1 MAIRPSYQLALDMFE
16 IDDEAMSLRSEVWRV
31 LGPLMDAILDRHFA
45 KVLKYTPFY
54 DALIKEKGDLWRGII
69 IRSTARLFLNA
80 FDDEFVDDVRK
91 RVDAEIELGCDMR
104 TRGTLT
110 QSILTNFNRALL
122 GRRYGISRRKAL
134 RLTDVA
140 ERILMMD
147 TAIAMGLHY
156 RAEVMDAG
164 ARGNEILQG
173 INDFGEAVKTVRS
186 TVAAAVASLAENADK
201 LSGFAGRSS
210 REAGTARSAAQSTA
224 ESVSTIAAAA
234 EQLSTS
240 IADVHGQATGSAK
253 IAEGAAVHAA
263 RTNETIRSLSDTVE
277 KIGSVAD
284 LISQI
289 AAQTNLLAL
298 NATIEAARAGEAG
311 KGFAVVAGEVK
322 SLATQTSKATQD
334 IGSQIA
340 MVQEVTRRSVE
351 EIIKTGQT
359 IMEIAATAESV
370 AGAVREQSKATA
382 SIATE
387 AQSAA
392 ENARLMADAL
402 GVFTQTIDHTE
413 NVAKVALEISKTLL
427 NGDAEVGAAMGALFR
442 LASQHETMKKFTDIR
457 RRRPDQFGLSPAA
470 ARASGSR

>member
-16 IDDEAMSLRSEVWRV
+16 IDDEVLSLRSEVWRF
-31 LGPLMDAILDRHFA
+31 LAPLMDTILDRHFA

-54 DALIKEKGDLWRGII
+54 DELIKEKGDLWRGII
-69 IRSTARLFLNA
+69 VKSTSRLFLRA
-80 FDDEFVDDVRK
+80 FDDEFVNDVRE
-91 RVDAEIELGCDMR
+91 RVEAEIKLGCDMR

-122 GRRYGISRRKAL
+122 GRYGFSRRKAL
-134 RLTDVA
+134 RLTDAA

-156 RAEVMDAG
+156 RAEVVEAST
-164 ARGNEILQG
+164 RGNEILQA
-173 INDFGEAVKTVRS
+173 INNFGDAVKTVRS
-186 TVAAAVASLAENADK
+186 TVAAAVGSLAENADK

-210 REAGTARSAAQSTA
+210 REAGTARSAARSTA
-224 ESVSTIAAAA
+224 ENVSTIAAAA
-234 EQLSTS
+234 EQLSAS

-253 IAEGAAVHAA
+253 IAERAAAHAT

-311 KGFAVVAGEVK
+311 RGFAVVAGEVK

-351 EIIKTGQT
+351 QIMETSRT
-359 IMEIAATAESV
+359 IMEIATTADGV

-392 ENARLMADAL
+392 DNARLMAEAL
-402 GVFTQTIDHTE
+402 GVFIETVDYTE
-413 NVAKVALEISKTLL
+413 NVAKVALEISQTLSD
-427 NGDAEVGAAMGALFR
+427 GDAEVGAAMRALFQF
-442 LASQHETMKKFTDIR
+442 ASQHETMRKFADIGR
-457 RRRPDQFGLSPAA
+457 STAYGLSPAA
-470 ARASGSR
+470 VRVSQSR